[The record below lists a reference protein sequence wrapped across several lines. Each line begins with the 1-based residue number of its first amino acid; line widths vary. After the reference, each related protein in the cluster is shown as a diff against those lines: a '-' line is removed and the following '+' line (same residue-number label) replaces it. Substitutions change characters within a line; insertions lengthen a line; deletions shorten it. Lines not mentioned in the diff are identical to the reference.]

1 MKFLVLLLILI
12 GLALAVH
19 LRAGAREARWE
30 AQFPPLGQII
40 EVEGTR
46 VHALVKGDGP
56 DLVLIHGSSGNLR
69 DFSFAMVDRLAQD
82 YRVIAFD
89 RPGLGYT
96 ERLHDRGATIAEQAA
111 LLQKA
116 AAQLGADRPL
126 VLGQSYG
133 GAVALAWAVNHPG
146 AAAGLV
152 LVSSPTHP
160 WDGHVPALYRVN
172 GSALGSALA
181 VPLITA
187 LVPRSY
193 IRDQVR
199 AVFTQE
205 PMPEGYDSYLGAEL
219 AARRVSLRANA
230 RHRVAL
236 LDQITRLQPRYDAL
250 TLPIEMIHGTAD
262 TTVGLSIH
270 AEKFI
275 REVPQANLTRLEG
288 VGHLPHHTA
297 PDATRA
303 AIDRAA
309 ARAGLR

>member
-1 MKFLVLLLILI
+1 MKFLVVLLFL
-12 GLALAVH
+12 LAFAVAVH
-19 LRAGAREARWE
+19 LLAGAREDRWE
-30 AQFPPLGQII
+30 ARFPPLGQFLD
-40 EVEGTR
+40 VDGTR
-46 VHALVKGDGP
+46 VHALVKGEGP

-69 DFSFAMVDRLAQD
+69 DFSFALMDRLAED

-96 ERLHDRGATIAEQAA
+96 DRLQDRGATIAEQAA
-111 LLQKA
+111 LLQGA

-133 GAVALAWAVNHPG
+133 GAVALSWAATRPKAV
-146 AAAGLV
+146 AGLV

-172 GSALGSALA
+172 GSTLGSAMA
-181 VPLITA
+181 VPPITA

-199 AVFTQE
+199 AVFDPE
-205 PMPEGYDSYLGAEL
+205 PVPEGYVDHFGAEL

-230 RHRVAL
+230 KQRLGL
-236 LDQITRLQPRYDAL
+236 LAQITQMQPHYGELA
-250 TLPIEMIHGTAD
+250 LPIELIHGTAD

-275 REVPQANLTRLEG
+275 RQVPKANLVRLEG

-297 PDATRA
+297 PEATRA

>member
-1 MKFLVLLLILI
+1 MKFLVFLLVLLV
-12 GLALAVH
+12 LAAAVH
-19 LRAGAREARWE
+19 LRAGARESRWE
-30 AQFPPLGQII
+30 ARFPPLGQVI

-69 DFSFAMVDRLAQD
+69 DFSFALVDRLAED

-96 ERLHDRGATIAEQAA
+96 ERLHARGATIAEQAA

-116 AAQLGADRPL
+116 AAQLGAERPL

-133 GAVALAWAVNHPG
+133 GAVALSWAVTQPQ
-146 AAAGLV
+146 ALAGLA

-160 WDGHVPALYRVN
+160 WDGHVPALYRIN
-172 GSALGSALA
+172 GSRLGAALA
-181 VPLITA
+181 VPPITA
-187 LVPRSY
+187 LVPQSY

-199 AVFTQE
+199 AVFDPE
-205 PMPEGYDSYLGAEL
+205 PMPEGYDSYVGAEL

-230 RHRVAL
+230 RQRLGL
-236 LDQITRLQPRYDAL
+236 LDQITRMQPRYDSL
-250 TLPIEMIHGTAD
+250 DLPIELIHGTAD

-297 PDATRA
+297 PEATRA

-309 ARAGLR
+309 TRAGLR

>member
-1 MKFLVLLLILI
+1 MKVLVFLLVLLAIAAAI
-12 GLALAVH
+12 H

-30 AQFPPLGQII
+30 ARFPPLGQII
-40 EVEGTR
+40 EVDGTR
-46 VHALVKGDGP
+46 VHAVVRGTGP

-69 DFSFAMVDRLAQD
+69 DFTFQLVDRLAEE

-111 LLQKA
+111 LLQQA
-116 AAQLGADRPL
+116 AAQLGAERPI

-133 GAVALAWAVNHPG
+133 GAVALSWAVTRPE
-146 AAAGLV
+146 AVSALV
-152 LVSSPTHP
+152 LVASPTHP
-160 WDGHVPALYRVN
+160 WDGSVPGLYRMN
-172 GSALGSALA
+172 STALGSALA

-187 LVPRSY
+187 LVPQSY
-193 IRDQVR
+193 IHDQIA
-199 AVFTQE
+199 AVFGPE
-205 PMPEGYDSYLGAEL
+205 AMPEGYDDYVGAEL

-230 RHRVAL
+230 RQRIAL
-236 LDQITRLQPRYDAL
+236 LDQITAMQPRYGDL
-250 TLPIEMIHGTAD
+250 SLPIEMIHGTAD

-270 AEKFI
+270 AERFI
-275 REVPQANLTRLEG
+275 KEVPAANLTRLEG
-288 VGHLPHHTA
+288 VGHLPHQTA
-297 PDATRA
+297 PGETVA